1 MTSKSEI
8 QSNMAMAL
16 APSASSVASS
26 NNMEA
31 KEEDEPLVTI
41 LPQEVIDALAELD
54 LELSEGKPIN
64 VDRCDL

>member
-1 MTSKSEI
+1 
-8 QSNMAMAL
+8 MAMAL
-16 APSASSVASS
+16 APSASSVASASS